1 MKAKLIAI
9 ALAGLLGAGTIGT
22 AAAAAIG
29 NGVVVYDPTSLAKTL
44 EEMAN
49 QLDQLKQQLATQK
62 ATYESLAKTTN
73 IGDLLDTSTSSLA
86 NNLPDDWQKVY
97 SDAMN
102 SSSSVTGSVNS
113 MMSKVNNEI
122 DDLSPA
128 DALKLMNQRLS
139 EKGAYDRVVAE
150 KAYNNQMQE
159 LSDMQALTD
168 QISTTKDVKEVA
180 DLQARIQ
187 TAQGAIQGEQAKLNL
202 MSMLQDAQDKIY
214 EQQRERAVRRNNYG
228 INNEINP
235 APMN

>member
-22 AAAAAIG
+22 AAAVG
-29 NGVVVYDPTSLAKTL
+29 TGVVVYDPTSLAKTL

-113 MMSKVNNEI
+113 MMNKVNNEI

>member
-22 AAAAAIG
+22 AAAVG
-29 NGVVVYDPTSLAKTL
+29 TGVVVYDPTSLAKTL

-86 NNLPDDWQKVY
+86 NNLPDDWKKVY

-102 SSSSVTGSVNS
+102 SSSSVTGDVQSMVGDFNS
-113 MMSKVNNEI
+113 EV
-122 DDLSPA
+122 DDMNPS
-128 DALKLMNQRLS
+128 DAIKALNKKLA
-139 EKGAYDRVVAE
+139 EKGAYDRVIAE

-159 LSDMQALTD
+159 LSDMQALTE

-187 TAQGAIQGEQAKLNL
+187 PAQGAIQGEQAKLKL
-202 MSMLQDAQDKIY
+202 MSMLQESQDKLY
-214 EQQRERAVRRNNYG
+214 EAQRERAVGNFIYG
-228 INNEINP
+228 TDGGHNP
-235 APMN
+235 APLK

>member
-22 AAAAAIG
+22 AAAIG

-113 MMSKVNNEI
+113 MMNKVNNEI

>member
-22 AAAAAIG
+22 ASAIEG
-29 NGVVVYDPTSLAKTL
+29 TGVVVYDPTSLAKTL

-86 NNLPDDWQKVY
+86 NNLPDDWKKVY

-102 SSSSVTGSVNS
+102 SSSSVTGDVQSMVGDFNS
-113 MMSKVNNEI
+113 EV
-122 DDLSPA
+122 DDMNPS
-128 DALKLMNQRLS
+128 DAIKALNKKLA
-139 EKGAYDRVVAE
+139 EKGAYDRVIAE

-159 LSDMQALTD
+159 LSDMQALTE

-187 TAQGAIQGEQAKLNL
+187 TAQGAIQGEQAKLKL
-202 MSMLQDAQDKIY
+202 MSMLQESQDKLY
-214 EQQRERAVRRNNYG
+214 EAQRERAVGNFIYG
-228 INNEINP
+228 SDGGHNP
-235 APMN
+235 APLK

>member
-22 AAAAAIG
+22 ASAIEG
-29 NGVVVYDPTSLAKTL
+29 TGVVVYDPTSLAKTL

-86 NNLPDDWQKVY
+86 NNLPDDWKKVY

-102 SSSSVTGSVNS
+102 SSSSVTGDVQSMVGDFNS
-113 MMSKVNNEI
+113 EV
-122 DDLSPA
+122 DDMNPS
-128 DALKLMNQRLS
+128 DAIKALNKKLA
-139 EKGAYDRVVAE
+139 EKGAYDRVIAE
-150 KAYNNQMQE
+150 KAYNNQIQE
-159 LSDMQALTD
+159 LSDMQALTE

-187 TAQGAIQGEQAKLNL
+187 TAQGAIQGEQAKLKL
-202 MSMLQDAQDKIY
+202 MSMLQESQDKLY
-214 EQQRERAVRRNNYG
+214 EAQRERAVGNFIYG
-228 INNEINP
+228 SDGGHNP
-235 APMN
+235 APLK

>member
-1 MKAKLIAI
+1 MKVKLIAI

-22 AAAAAIG
+22 AAAIG

-86 NNLPDDWQKVY
+86 NNLPDDWKKVY

-102 SSSSVTGSVNS
+102 SSSSVTGTVNS
-113 MMSKVNNEI
+113 MMNKVNNEI

-159 LSDMQALTD
+159 LSDMQALTE
-168 QISTTKDVKEVA
+168 QISTTKDVKEIA

-214 EQQRERAVRRNNYG
+214 EQQRERAVRRINYG
-228 INNEINP
+228 INNQINP

>member
-1 MKAKLIAI
+1 MKSKLTAI
-9 ALAGLLGAGTIGT
+9 TLAIFLSVS
-22 AAAAAIG
+22 AIEYANAEGILVFDPKAIIEMG
-29 NGVVVYDPTSLAKTL
+29 NQI
-44 EEMAN
+44 E
-49 QLDQLKQQLATQK
+49 QLKQQLATQK
-62 ATYESLAKTTN
+62 ATYESLAKTTD
-73 IGDLLDTSTSSLA
+73 IGNLLGSSTSALA

-113 MMSKVNNEI
+113 MMNKVNNEI

>member
-22 AAAAAIG
+22 AAAIG

-113 MMSKVNNEI
+113 MMNKVNNEI

-202 MSMLQDAQDKIY
+202 MSMLQNAQDKIY

>member
-22 AAAAAIG
+22 ASAIEG
-29 NGVVVYDPTSLAKTL
+29 TGVVVYDPTGVAK
-44 EEMAN
+44 M
-49 QLDQLKQQLATQK
+49 LDQIKQLEQQLATQK
-62 ATYESLAKTTN
+62 ATYESLAKTTK
-73 IGDLLDTSTSSLA
+73 IGNLLGSSTSALA
-86 NNLPDDWQKVY
+86 DNLPDDWQKVY

-113 MMSKVNNEI
+113 MMNKVNNEI

-159 LSDMQALTD
+159 LSDMKALTEE
-168 QISTTKDVKEVA
+168 ISNTKDVKEVA

-187 TAQGAIQGEQAKLNL
+187 TAQGAIQGEQAKLKL
-202 MSMLQDAQDKIY
+202 MSMLQESQDKLY
-214 EQQRERAVRRNNYG
+214 ESQRERAVRRNNYG
-228 INNEINP
+228 VNNEINP

>member
-1 MKAKLIAI
+1 MKVKLIAI

-22 AAAAAIG
+22 ASAIG
-29 NGVVVYDPTSLAKTL
+29 GTGVVVYDPTGVAK
-44 EEMAN
+44 M
-49 QLDQLKQQLATQK
+49 LDQIEQLKQQLATQK

-113 MMSKVNNEI
+113 MMNKVNNEI

-168 QISTTKDVKEVA
+168 QISTTKDVKEIA

>member
-9 ALAGLLGAGTIGT
+9 ALAGLLGAGTIG
-22 AAAAAIG
+22 AAAAVG
-29 NGVVVYDPTSLAKTL
+29 TGVVVYDPTSLAKTL

-86 NNLPDDWQKVY
+86 NNLPDDWKKVY

-102 SSSSVTGSVNS
+102 SSSSVTGDVQSMVGDFNS
-113 MMSKVNNEI
+113 EV
-122 DDLSPA
+122 DDMNPS
-128 DALKLMNQRLS
+128 DAIKSLNKKLA
-139 EKGAYDRVVAE
+139 EKGAYDRVIAE

-159 LSDMQALTD
+159 LSDMQALTE

-187 TAQGAIQGEQAKLNL
+187 TAQGAIQGEQAKLKL
-202 MSMLQDAQDKIY
+202 MSMLQESQDKLY
-214 EQQRERAVRRNNYG
+214 EAQRERAVGNFIYG
-228 INNEINP
+228 TDGGHNP
-235 APMN
+235 ASLK

>member
-1 MKAKLIAI
+1 
-9 ALAGLLGAGTIGT
+9 
-22 AAAAAIG
+22 
-29 NGVVVYDPTSLAKTL
+29 TSLAKTL

-86 NNLPDDWQKVY
+86 NNLPDDWKKVY

-102 SSSSVTGSVNS
+102 SSSSVTGDVQSMVGDFNS
-113 MMSKVNNEI
+113 EV
-122 DDLSPA
+122 DDMNPS
-128 DALKLMNQRLS
+128 DAIKALNKKLA
-139 EKGAYDRVVAE
+139 EKGAYDRVIAE

-159 LSDMQALTD
+159 LSDMQALTE

-187 TAQGAIQGEQAKLNL
+187 TAQGAIQGEQAKLKL
-202 MSMLQDAQDKIY
+202 MSMLQESQDKLY
-214 EQQRERAVRRNNYG
+214 EAQRERAVGNFIYG
-228 INNEINP
+228 SDGGHNP
-235 APMN
+235 APLK

>member
-22 AAAAAIG
+22 AAAIG

>member
-22 AAAAAIG
+22 AAAIG

-113 MMSKVNNEI
+113 MMNKVNNEI

-159 LSDMQALTD
+159 LNDMQALTD

>member
-9 ALAGLLGAGTIGT
+9 VLAGLLGAGTIGT
-22 AAAAAIG
+22 AAAVG
-29 NGVVVYDPTSLAKTL
+29 TGVVVYDPTSLAKTL

-86 NNLPDDWQKVY
+86 NNLPDDWKKVY

-102 SSSSVTGSVNS
+102 SSSSVTGDVQSMVGDFNS
-113 MMSKVNNEI
+113 EV
-122 DDLSPA
+122 DDMNPS
-128 DALKLMNQRLS
+128 DAIKALNKKLA
-139 EKGAYDRVVAE
+139 EKGAYDRVIAE

-159 LSDMQALTD
+159 LSDMQALTE

-187 TAQGAIQGEQAKLNL
+187 TAQGAIQGEQAKLKL
-202 MSMLQDAQDKIY
+202 MSMLQESQDKLY
-214 EQQRERAVRRNNYG
+214 EAQRERAVGNFIYG
-228 INNEINP
+228 TDGGHNP
-235 APMN
+235 APLK

>member
-22 AAAAAIG
+22 AAAIG

-113 MMSKVNNEI
+113 MMNKVNNEI

-168 QISTTKDVKEVA
+168 QISTTKDVKEIA

>member
-22 AAAAAIG
+22 AAAIG

-86 NNLPDDWQKVY
+86 NNLPDDWKKVY

-102 SSSSVTGSVNS
+102 SSSSVTGDVQSMVGDFNS
-113 MMSKVNNEI
+113 EV
-122 DDLSPA
+122 DDMNPS
-128 DALKLMNQRLS
+128 DAIKALNKKLA
-139 EKGAYDRVVAE
+139 EKGAYDRVIAE

-159 LSDMQALTD
+159 LSDMQELTE

-187 TAQGAIQGEQAKLNL
+187 TAQGAIQGEQAKLKL
-202 MSMLQDAQDKIY
+202 MSMLQESQDKLY
-214 EQQRERAVRRNNYG
+214 EAQRERAVGNFIYG
-228 INNEINP
+228 TDGGHNP
-235 APMN
+235 APLK

>member
-22 AAAAAIG
+22 AAAIG

-86 NNLPDDWQKVY
+86 NNLPDDWKKVY

-102 SSSSVTGSVNS
+102 SSSSVTGSVSS
-113 MMSKVNNEI
+113 MMNKVNNEI

-159 LSDMQALTD
+159 LSDMQALTE

-187 TAQGAIQGEQAKLNL
+187 TAQGAIQGEQAKLKL
-202 MSMLQDAQDKIY
+202 MSMLQESQDKLY
-214 EQQRERAVRRNNYG
+214 EAQRERAVRRNNYG
-228 INNEINP
+228 VNNEINP

>member
-9 ALAGLLGAGTIGT
+9 ALAGLLGAGTIG
-22 AAAAAIG
+22 AAAAIG

-113 MMSKVNNEI
+113 MMNKVNNEI

-168 QISTTKDVKEVA
+168 QISTTKDVKEIA

>member
-22 AAAAAIG
+22 ASAIEG
-29 NGVVVYDPTSLAKTL
+29 TGVVVYDPTSLAKTL

-86 NNLPDDWQKVY
+86 NNLPDDWKKVY

-102 SSSSVTGSVNS
+102 SSSSVTGDVQSMVGDFNS
-113 MMSKVNNEI
+113 EV
-122 DDLSPA
+122 DDMNPS
-128 DALKLMNQRLS
+128 DAIKALNKKLA
-139 EKGAYDRVVAE
+139 EKGAYDRVIAE

-159 LSDMQALTD
+159 LSDMQALTE

-187 TAQGAIQGEQAKLNL
+187 TAQGAIQGEQAKLKL
-202 MSMLQDAQDKIY
+202 MSMLQESQDKLY
-214 EQQRERAVRRNNYG
+214 EAQRERAVGNFIYG
-228 INNEINP
+228 SDGGHNP
-235 APMN
+235 ALLK

>member
-9 ALAGLLGAGTIGT
+9 ALAGVLAVGTIGT
-22 AAAAAIG
+22 AAAIG

-113 MMSKVNNEI
+113 MMNKVNHEI

-159 LSDMQALTD
+159 LSDMQALTE

-187 TAQGAIQGEQAKLNL
+187 TAQGAIQGEQAKLKL
-202 MSMLQDAQDKIY
+202 MSMLQESQDKLY
-214 EQQRERAVRRNNYG
+214 EAQRERAVRRNNYG
-228 INNEINP
+228 VNNEINP

>member
-9 ALAGLLGAGTIGT
+9 ALAGLLGVGTIGT
-22 AAAAAIG
+22 AAAIS

-73 IGDLLDTSTSSLA
+73 IGDLLGTSTSTLA

-102 SSSSVTGSVNS
+102 SSSSVTGPVNS
-113 MMSKVNNEI
+113 MMGKVNSEI
-122 DDLSPA
+122 DDLSPS

-139 EKGAYDRVVAE
+139 EKGAYDRVIAE

-159 LSDMQALTD
+159 LSDMQDLTE
-168 QISTTKDVKEVA
+168 QISTTKDVKEIA

-187 TAQGAIQGEQAKLNL
+187 TAQGSIQGEQAKLNL

-228 INNEINP
+228 VNNEINP

>member
-1 MKAKLIAI
+1 MKAELIAI

-22 AAAAAIG
+22 AAAIG

-113 MMSKVNNEI
+113 MMNKVNNEI

>member
-9 ALAGLLGAGTIGT
+9 ALAGLLGAGTTGT
-22 AAAAAIG
+22 AFAIG
-29 NGVVVYDPTSLAKTL
+29 EGVVVHDPTSLTKTIA
-44 EEMAN
+44 EMAK
-49 QLDQLKQQLATQK
+49 QLKQMEEQLATQK
-62 ATYESLAKTTN
+62 ATYESLAKTTK

-113 MMSKVNNEI
+113 MMNKVNNEI

-159 LSDMQALTD
+159 LIDMQKLTEK
-168 QISTTKDVKEVA
+168 ISTTKDVKEIA